1 MDVAAWLLGLGLEQ
15 YTPAFRDNDVDGEVL
30 PELTAGD
37 LVSIGVTSVGHRR
50 KLLAAIAALGTQRLT
65 VAPSAASATSA
76 RTSPPISDAE
86 RRQLTVMFC
95 DLVGSTALST
105 RFDPE
110 DLRELIGDYH
120 RAVSETVGRF
130 DGFVAKYMGDGVLV
144 YFGYPR
150 AHEHD
155 AERAVRAGLAVIE
168 AVGKLPARE
177 DLSVRLGIAT
187 GLAVVGDLIGE
198 GAAQERGVVGETPNL
213 AARLQALA
221 APNTLII
228 GEATRRQVGGLFDLT
243 DLGPQALAGFAEPQ
257 LAWRVLVESGM
268 LSRFEALRSG
278 TTPLVGRAEELDLL
292 LRRWQ
297 QAKAGEGRVV
307 LVSGEPGIGKSRLTA
322 ALLQCIES
330 EPHTRLRY
338 FCSPYHQD
346 SALYPF
352 ILQLE
357 RAGGFARDDTVEQKV
372 EKLRALLAPGAR
384 NGHEMALFAELLSL
398 PNSAIDLNLGP
409 QRKREMLFEALLHQL
424 TVLARSRPVLMVFED
439 VHWID
444 PTTRELLDLTLDRAA
459 RLPVLVVVTFRP
471 EFQQGWSGQPHVTTL
486 ALNRLGGHD
495 GAALVERLAGNA
507 GLAQETIAEIVER
520 ADGVPLFV
528 EELTK
533 AVLESDER
541 DNRVAA
547 VLGASPSPA
556 RAIPATLYASLLARL
571 DRLGAAAKR
580 VAQVGASI
588 GREFAY
594 ELLAIVAQGSE
605 ASLIAE
611 LRRLSDAGLMFCR
624 GTPPDAIYT
633 FKHALVQDAAHN
645 TLLRRDR
652 QRLHQRIA
660 EAVEE
665 HFPERTAREPE
676 LLAHHFAEAAQT
688 ERAIEYW
695 LKAGERDIGRSA
707 NLEAIR
713 HLTRGLDALRTLP
726 DSAERD
732 RRELAFQIA
741 IGGPLIAVHG
751 YSAPQTGTAY
761 KQAREL
767 CERLGEVE
775 PLVATLSG
783 EFVYY
788 FVRGDYPMMCRLTHE
803 AQQVSRRVASPIL
816 QLAAHRL
823 AGITAMHF
831 GDFPQARSEFQAI
844 LRMYD
849 ASQHRSKPGYYVH
862 DPEVS
867 ALTYLAPVLWLLGFP
882 DQARLSSSAAFRCAA
897 ELDQANLTAH
907 VHNFAGAGL
916 AELVGDVSAVR
927 AHADAMIELAD
938 RHSLG
943 YWRVNGLILRGW
955 AMVQDGATESG
966 IELMVSNVLDRAALN
981 VGWYQAR
988 YLCMLAESYA
998 QSNQAVPGLAM
1009 IREAEALAARN
1020 DEHMWKAELD
1030 RVEGELLEA
1039 QGAPAADIEACFV
1052 RAIQKAR
1059 EQSAKSLELRAAV
1072 SLARLWSEQGRS
1084 AEARDLLAPVYGW
1097 FTEGFD
1103 TADLKEAKRLLD
1115 ELT

>member
-1 MDVAAWLLGLGLEQ
+1 MLPSSHQRGL
-15 YTPAFRDNDVDGEVL
+15 PL
-30 PELTAGD
+30 PPQMKVRLK
-37 LVSIGVTSVGHRR
+37 SV
-50 KLLAAIAALGTQRLT
+50 
-65 VAPSAASATSA
+65 
-76 RTSPPISDAE
+76 AE
-86 RRQLTVMFC
+86 RRQLSVMFC
-95 DLVGSTALST
+95 DVMGSTALSS
-105 RFDPE
+105 RLDPE
-110 DLRELIGDYH
+110 DLSGVIRDYQA
-120 RAVSETVGRF
+120 RVAATITRF
-130 DGFVAKYMGDGVLV
+130 GGFIARYVGDGVLT
-144 YFGYPR
+144 YFGWPE
-150 AHEHD
+150 AHEAN
-155 AERAVRAGLAVIE
+155 AESAVRAALAVINVISQ
-168 AVGKLPARE
+168 AP
-177 DLSVRLGIAT
+177 VRTEQLQVRIGIAT
-187 GLAVVGDLIGE
+187 GLVVIGE
-198 GAAQERGVVGETPNL
+198 PIGAGDARQQTAIGETPNR
-213 AARLQALA
+213 AARLQSLA
-221 APNTLII
+221 APNGIVTDS
-228 GEATRRQVGGLFDLT
+228 ATRLQIGALFDLT
-243 DLGPQALAGFAEPQ
+243 DLGLQALAGFSAPQ
-257 LAWRVLVESGM
+257 RAWRVLSESGEV
-268 LSRFEALRSG
+268 SRFEALRSG

-322 ALLQCIES
+322 ALLQRIES
-330 EPHTRLRY
+330 EPNTRLRY
-338 FCSPYHQD
+338 FCSPYYQD
-346 SALYPF
+346 SALHPF

-372 EKLRALLAPGAR
+372 EKLRTLLAPGAR
-384 NGHEMALFAELLSL
+384 SDDEMALFAELLSL
-398 PNSAIDLNLGP
+398 PNSAIDLNLSP
-409 QRKREMLFEALLHQL
+409 QRKREMLFQALLHQL
-424 TVLARSRPVLMVFED
+424 TVLAQSRLVLMVFED

-444 PTTRELLDLTLDRAA
+444 PTTRELLDLTIDRAA

-471 EFQQGWSGQPHVTTL
+471 EFQHGWSGQPHVTTL
-486 ALNRLGGHD
+486 TLNRLGGHD
-495 GAALVERLAGNA
+495 GAALVERTAGNA
-507 GLAQETIAEIVER
+507 SLAHETIAEIVER

-547 VLGASPSPA
+547 VLATSSSPA
-556 RAIPATLYASLLARL
+556 RAIPATLYASLLTRL

-594 ELLAIVAQGSE
+594 ELLAIVARGSE
-605 ASLIAE
+605 ASLVAE
-611 LRRLSDAGLMFCR
+611 LRRLSDAGLIFCR

-633 FKHALVQDAAHN
+633 FKHALVQDAAHS

-652 QRLHQRIA
+652 QQIHESIA

-676 LLAHHFAEAAQT
+676 LLAHHFAEAGQT

-707 NLEAIR
+707 NLEAVR

-726 DSAERD
+726 ESTERD
-732 RRELAFQIA
+732 HRELAFQIA

-751 YSAPQTGTAY
+751 YSAPQTGAAY
-761 KQAREL
+761 KRARAL
-767 CERLGEVE
+767 CEQLGEVE
-775 PLVATLSG
+775 PLIATLSG

-823 AGITAMHF
+823 AGMTAMHF

-844 LRMYD
+844 LPVYD
-849 ASQHRSKPGYYVH
+849 AREHRSKPGYYVH

-882 DQARLSSSAAFRCAA
+882 DQARLSSLAAFRCAA
-897 ELDQANLTAH
+897 ELDQANIMAH

-916 AELVGDVSAVR
+916 AELIGDVSAVR

-955 AMVQDGATESG
+955 AMAQDGATESG
-966 IELMVSNVLDRAALN
+966 IGLMVGNVLDRAALN

-988 YLCMLAESYA
+988 YLCMLAETYA
-998 QSNQAVPGLAM
+998 QSSQAVPGLTM
-1009 IREAEALAARN
+1009 IREAKALAARN
-1020 DEHMWKAELD
+1020 DEHMWKAEFD
-1030 RVEGELLEA
+1030 RVEGKLLEA
-1039 QGAPAADIEACFV
+1039 QGAPAADIEACFA

-1072 SLARLWSEQGRS
+1072 SLARLWIEQGRS
-1084 AEARDLLAPVYGW
+1084 DEARDLLAPAYGW

-1103 TADLKEAKRLLD
+1103 TAGLKQAKGLLD